1 MTPLTIPSPSEGV
14 WELGPFPIR
23 AYALCIIA
31 GVIAAIWIGE
41 RRWVA
46 RGGKPG
52 QVSDIALWAIPFGLV
67 GARLYHVITDW
78 HLYFGEGKEPITAL
92 YVWQGG
98 LGIWGAIGMGAL
110 GAVIG
115 AKVMGIKVLP
125 LVDALAPG
133 LLIAQAFGRWGNWF
147 NQELFGR
154 PTDLPW
160 GLEITDP
167 NRLNE
172 LPAEYADATVFHPT
186 FLYECLWNL
195 GAFGLL
201 VWLDA
206 RFKLGYGR
214 VLALYV
220 MVYTAGRGWIESLR
234 IDPVQMHDVLGLRL
248 NVWTS
253 IILFLLAA
261 AYFVW
266 SLRRHPGREQQV
278 LVGAGADDEADERS

>member
-1 MTPLTIPSPSEGV
+1 MTPLTIPSPSQGV

-23 AYALCIIA
+23 AYALCIIV

-195 GAFGLL
+195 GGFGLL
-201 VWLDA
+201 IWLDA
-206 RFKLGYGR
+206 RFKLGFGR

-266 SLRRHPGREQQV
+266 SLRRHPGREQEV
-278 LVGAGADDEADERS
+278 LVEAGADDEADERS

>member
-1 MTPLTIPSPSEGV
+1 MTPFTIPSPSEGV

-23 AYALCIIA
+23 AYALCIIV

-46 RGGKPG
+46 RGGMPG